1 MLTRNMTKA
10 VRTNTSASS
19 AKQQTA
25 AVLKQKGQQIVK
37 AECDHDVIRSEILG
51 KQHHRSTK
59 LKTAVSQAH
68 QTQTRPTEET
78 GNIQVKP
85 RRKSIKVE
93 YDSTAGSRDKEL
105 QDRNNPKKS
114 RWEPQDWIKQLDNI
128 REMRKSKDAPVDQM
142 GAGKCFDPRAAPQVI
157 RYQVLISLM
166 LSSQTKDEVTA
177 AAMKKLQAHGLSV
190 ENIVQTE
197 DKTLGELIY
206 PVGFWKSKVKYMK
219 QCSEI
224 LQQQYNGD
232 IPDNVTDLVKLP
244 GIGPK
249 MAHLTMA
256 IAWNTVSGIGVDTH
270 VHRIAN
276 RLRWMKRE
284 TKTPEETRVG
294 LEDWLPRDLWSEI
307 NWLLVGFGQQVCQPV
322 YPRCSD
328 CLNRDI
334 CPSANLQKTKS
345 PSKGR

>member
-1 MLTRNMTKA
+1 MLTRNTTKA
-10 VRTNTSASS
+10 VRTNISAPS

-25 AVLKQKGQQIVK
+25 AVLKQKAQQIVK
-37 AECDHDVIRSEILG
+37 AECDQDVNRSEILG
-51 KQHHRSTK
+51 KRHYLSTK

-68 QTQTRPTEET
+68 QTQACPTEET
-78 GNIQVKP
+78 GNIQVKT

-93 YDSTAGSRDKEL
+93 YDSTAGTD
-105 QDRNNPKKS
+105 PKKIL
-114 RWEPQDWIKQLDNI
+114 WEPQDWIKQLNNI
-128 REMRKSKDAPVDQM
+128 REMRKNKDAPVDLM
-142 GAGKCFDPRAAPQVI
+142 GAGKCFDPRAAPPVI
-157 RYQVLISLM
+157 RYQVLISLL

-177 AAMKKLQAHGLSV
+177 AAMTKLQAHGLSV
-190 ENIVQTE
+190 ENIVQTD

-224 LQQQYNGD
+224 LQEQYNGD

-249 MAHLTMA
+249 MAHLTMN

-334 CPSANLQKTKS
+334 CPSANLKKTKLKT
-345 PSKGR
+345 PSNANKGR